1 VTADKRKKMERPIGG
16 TQDVRAN
23 FSSLFTVL
31 VNTLKLTKS
40 KEKRKI
46 FLENAR
52 ILIEYVLHEWPALL
66 IV

>member
-1 VTADKRKKMERPIGG
+1 LERRG

-31 VNTLKLTKS
+31 VNTFKLPKS

-52 ILIEYVLHEWPALL
+52 ILIEYVLHKWPALL